1 MATNISVRNSN
12 YVDAGITDQFFID
25 RTFSVLGFT
34 INGQNRQITLNEDL
48 TDNEKDELQGDLFD
62 AFSFVVTDVSTG
74 GESENKSKARY
85 RRVIDR
91 CTRKRIRRG
100 FEHPSASGDVYALD
114 SDSQSR
120 WNRLRLHRNN
130 LTYPFRIL
138 EQDGRG
144 GVNINDVAEM
154 NTFFDDFADQMDL
167 IEGEDTQAKQNINTA
182 ANATDARAEAVTWLE
197 LSGHCPALVEDLGA

>member
-1 MATNISVRNSN
+1 MATNIRVRKSN
-12 YVDAGITDQFFID
+12 YADAEITDQFFID
-25 RTFSVLGFT
+25 RGFTVQGFT
-34 INGQNRQITLNEDL
+34 IDGAFRQITLNEDL
-48 TDNEKDELQGDLFD
+48 TDAEKDEVNADLLD
-62 AFSFVVTDVSTG
+62 AFDFVVTDVSTG
-74 GESENKSKARY
+74 GESELTAKARY

-100 FEHPSASGDVYALD
+100 FEHPTAANDIYALD

-154 NTFFDDFADQMDL
+154 NTFFDDYADQMDL
-167 IEGEDTQAKQNINTA
+167 IESEDTTAKQNINTA
-182 ANATDARAEAVTWLE
+182 ADAADARTAAQDWLE
-197 LSGHCPALVEDLGA
+197 LSGHCPALVDDLGA